1 MEIVVNDTN
10 ILIDLYNARLLSYCR
25 GLDIE
30 FRTLDL
36 IINEIV
42 DEHQSR
48 AIQSLVQDGT
58 LKVCSLSSELM
69 VAVSHMVNEY
79 QGACNLSVPDIS
91 VMVYAK
97 HYRCRLLTGDK
108 VLRKKAEEQAITV
121 SGILYLTDMI
131 MGQDVVEVGEMI
143 SALERL
149 LQSNNRLP
157 KKLVDEQ
164 INKLKQ
170 RTDT

>member
-1 MEIVVNDTN
+1 
-10 ILIDLYNARLLSYCR
+10 
-25 GLDIE
+25 
-30 FRTLDL
+30 
-36 IINEIV
+36 
-42 DEHQSR
+42 
-48 AIQSLVQDGT
+48 
-58 LKVCSLSSELM
+58 
-69 VAVSHMVNEY
+69 
-79 QGACNLSVPDIS
+79 
-91 VMVYAK
+91 MVYAK
-97 HYRCRLLTGDK
+97 HHRCRLLTGDK

-131 MGQDVVEVGEMI
+131 MEQDVVDVGEMI